1 MNERVMHPQT
11 SKSSYHW
18 LFGVFFGISF
28 AGPSMR
34 FPISSPID
42 FRSGVSSNGSA
53 AVLCMLR
60 CGAWESL
67 QSSPKSSIFVPFCY
81 LPLLYLIVTLR
92 LISSVRKVKKVRGS
106 DTSQNFDRNHPHF
119 SSCLASKCVNSSQ
132 ISPIFRSF
140 SLGNTTGSTLVPW
153 DAAKKRN
160 TS

>member
-1 MNERVMHPQT
+1 MHPQT

-67 QSSPKSSIFVPFCY
+67 QSSPKSSILFPFVTSRYCID
-81 LPLLYLIVTLR
+81 LIVTLR
-92 LISSVRKVKKVRGS
+92 LIKVKVFERSKTKKVRRILLK
-106 DTSQNFDRNHPHF
+106 TS
-119 SSCLASKCVNSSQ
+119 
-132 ISPIFRSF
+132 
-140 SLGNTTGSTLVPW
+140 T
-153 DAAKKRN
+153 
-160 TS
+160 